1 MKDGE
6 LRRWF
11 RTSDVK
17 ANACEVIHKV
27 ELPSSQTGAVSDMD
41 LTSSSLEEM
50 FQIHP
55 SVVSG
60 GSYFTHPSVVS
71 GRSRFTHPSVV
82 SGRSCF
88 THCSVLYDFSL
99 LVVKKFYIY
108 PSLASWSPTSAGWL
122 AGYIAGW
129 LAGYIAGWLCC
140 WLAGYMA
147 GWLATLHCWL
157 AGWLHCRLA
166 GYIDVW
172 LATLLAGWLHCWPVG

>member
-27 ELPSSQTGAVSDMD
+27 ELPSNQTGAVSDMD

-60 GSYFTHPSVVS
+60 GSHFTHPSVVS
-71 GRSRFTHPSVV
+71 GRSHFTHPSVVSGRSHFTHATVVSGRSHFTHATVV

-88 THCSVLYDFSL
+88 THCSVL
-99 LVVKKFYIY
+99 
-108 PSLASWSPTSAGWL
+108 
-122 AGYIAGW
+122 
-129 LAGYIAGWLCC
+129 
-140 WLAGYMA
+140 
-147 GWLATLHCWL
+147 
-157 AGWLHCRLA
+157 
-166 GYIDVW
+166 
-172 LATLLAGWLHCWPVG
+172 

>member
-71 GRSRFTHPSVV
+71 GRFRFTHPSVV
-82 SGRSCF
+82 SGRSRFTRPSVVSGRSRFTRPSVVSGGSCF
-88 THCSVLYDFSL
+88 THCSVL
-99 LVVKKFYIY
+99 
-108 PSLASWSPTSAGWL
+108 
-122 AGYIAGW
+122 
-129 LAGYIAGWLCC
+129 
-140 WLAGYMA
+140 
-147 GWLATLHCWL
+147 
-157 AGWLHCRLA
+157 
-166 GYIDVW
+166 
-172 LATLLAGWLHCWPVG
+172 

>member
-1 MKDGE
+1 MSGLVKDGE

-71 GRSRFTHPSVV
+71 GRSRFTRPSVV

-88 THCSVLYDFSL
+88 THCSVL
-99 LVVKKFYIY
+99 
-108 PSLASWSPTSAGWL
+108 
-122 AGYIAGW
+122 
-129 LAGYIAGWLCC
+129 
-140 WLAGYMA
+140 
-147 GWLATLHCWL
+147 
-157 AGWLHCRLA
+157 
-166 GYIDVW
+166 
-172 LATLLAGWLHCWPVG
+172 